1 MTSYDRPLRSVLSR
15 KNLRRD
21 ELTTTKSRWSER
33 LLTSDLPPDGSC
45 EDPIE

>member
-21 ELTTTKSRWSER
+21 ELTTTKARWSER